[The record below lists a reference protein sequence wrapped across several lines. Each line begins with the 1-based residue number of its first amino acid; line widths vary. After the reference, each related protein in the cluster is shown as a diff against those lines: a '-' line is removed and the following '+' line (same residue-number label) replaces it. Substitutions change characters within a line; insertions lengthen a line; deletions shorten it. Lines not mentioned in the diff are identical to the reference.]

1 MKIERPRGTRD
12 FTPEEMQK
20 RNFIRNK
27 IEEVYR
33 KFNYTEI
40 AVPTFEHIELFDL
53 KSGNDIRESMY
64 VFRDK
69 GDRELC
75 LRPEATASVCRMF
88 ANDMRTAQ
96 KPLKFYYYAPMF
108 RYERPQKGRYREF
121 WQSGIELI
129 GSKSCESDAEVITAA
144 YTALKNLNLE
154 FELEIG
160 HLGVL
165 RGLLNNLCISG
176 EKQDEL
182 LNAVDKRDVTRLENL
197 VEHTVIFDILELKG
211 SKKGSKEILSKA
223 ENLLNDYPDA
233 LLALSELKEILI
245 MLDIMGVDYV
255 IDLGVARGLEY
266 YTGVVFEMRVQSLG
280 AQCQIAGGGRYDKLI
295 GLFDGPPTPA
305 VGFAFGFDRVMDA
318 IEAQNIEIPENKVDF
333 VIAVVDHSVRKNA
346 LKIASKLR
354 EKFIVDFDLMDRK
367 MGKVIEYADRI
378 NAKFV
383 IVIGPR
389 EIAENKVSIRDMK
402 TKEQKTI
409 NINEIEILI
418 QHGDT

>member
-27 IEEVYR
+27 IEDVYR
-33 KFNYTEI
+33 KFNYPEI
-40 AVPTFEHIELFDL
+40 AIPTFEHIELFSL

-129 GSKSCESDAEVITAA
+129 GPKSHESDAEVITIA
-144 YTALKNLNLE
+144 YNALKSLNLE
-154 FELEIG
+154 FGLEIG

-165 RGLLNNLCISG
+165 RGLLNNLGITG

-182 LNAVDKRDVTRLENL
+182 LNAVDKKDITRLQNL
-197 VEHTVIFDILELKG
+197 IEHDVIFNILELKG
-211 SKKGSKEILSKA
+211 SKEVIGKA
-223 ENLLNDYPDA
+223 ESLLKDYPDA
-233 LLALSELKEILI
+233 VLALSELKEILL
-245 MLDIMGVDYV
+245 MLDILGVEYV
-255 IDLGVARGLEY
+255 VDLGVARGLEY
-266 YTGVVFEMRVQSLG
+266 YTGVVFEMRVPVLG

-318 IEAQNIEIPENKVDF
+318 LELQNVKIPENEVDF
-333 VIAVVDHSVRKNA
+333 VIAVVDHSVKKNA
-346 LKIASKLR
+346 LKIAAKLR
-354 EKFIVDFDLMDRK
+354 EKFVVDFDLMDRK
-367 MGKVIEYADRI
+367 VGKVLEYADSI
-378 NAKFV
+378 NAKFA

-389 EIAENKVSIRDMK
+389 EIAENAVSVRDVK
-402 TKEQKTI
+402 TKEQKI
-409 NINEIEILI
+409 VNINEIENLI
-418 QHGDT
+418 